1 MRVLSGCT
9 SLLML
14 LLPGGGSGNG
24 SSGLRSCAASSLTVG
39 RWREYNPAERH
50 ASHQSSDVRKV
61 KAGFR
66 STLAPYQEV
75 PLEPRVPDP
84 VPPYVGSPRT
94 PECVEIYQDGFSL
107 SARNQRETCADWAM
121 GKYWITAEV
130 HDARSVW
137 ASPKGPSIRF
147 VGPPEELPGWWIH
160 RDKDRHG
167 LACMG
172 LGSEQ
177 GPDPLG
183 CTGFGERKWSPCRV
197 RRCATDGNARLRSGK
212 GGDGLEGKFGS
223 MKTPALRK
231 WAAELG
237 IVLPVH
243 SRRAEILQRVRATL
257 HARDGHLALDP
268 YDAFV
273 ATADAW
279 AAARTR
285 ENLAL
290 EAAEAA
296 AEAAEAAA
304 DAGR

>member
-1 MRVLSGCT
+1 M
-9 SLLML
+9 
-14 LLPGGGSGNG
+14 
-24 SSGLRSCAASSLTVG
+24 AKG
-39 RWREYNPAERH
+39 RRH
-50 ASHQSSDVRKV
+50 
-61 KAGFR
+61 
-66 STLAPYQEV
+66 
-75 PLEPRVPDP
+75 
-84 VPPYVGSPRT
+84 
-94 PECVEIYQDGFSL
+94 
-107 SARNQRETCADWAM
+107 N
-121 GKYWITAEV
+121 
-130 HDARSVW
+130 
-137 ASPKGPSIRF
+137 
-147 VGPPEELPGWWIH
+147 EEH
-160 RDKDRHG
+160 
-167 LACMG
+167 A
-172 LGSEQ
+172 
-177 GPDPLG
+177 
-183 CTGFGERKWSPCRV
+183 
-197 RRCATDGNARLRSGK
+197 GK